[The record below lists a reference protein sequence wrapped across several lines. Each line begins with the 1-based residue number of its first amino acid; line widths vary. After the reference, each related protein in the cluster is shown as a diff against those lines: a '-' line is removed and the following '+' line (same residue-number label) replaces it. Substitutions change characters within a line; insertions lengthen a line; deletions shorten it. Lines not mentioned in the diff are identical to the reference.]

1 MSGVRL
7 ILQAFAALAAAAVVA
22 IGPMVANGS
31 TPFLAVGLS
40 VALAI
45 GRAMLEAREYPR
57 AGHLEAIRAGIQTA
71 LPLLAGLLLAGW
83 VARVDARWVL
93 AAGTGGAVWLAFLVQ
108 GRRHARVTAP
118 GDWMDVLHHASL
130 FVSSF
135 VIFTLV
141 YQTKE
146 RSLYTATTIT
156 VVATL
161 AAFALYRFRHEAR
174 YSAVLYAGITG
185 LAVGELTWAINY
197 WASSGLV
204 GGALLLLLF
213 YVMVGLFQAQ
223 LDRVLDRHVAL
234 EYGVVGL
241 IGLTFI
247 MATAP
252 WRA

>member
-1 MSGVRL
+1 M
-7 ILQAFAALAAAAVVA
+7 
-22 IGPMVANGS
+22 
-31 TPFLAVGLS
+31 PFLAVGLS

-45 GRAMLEAREYPR
+45 GRTVLEVRGRPR
-57 AGHLEAIRAGIQTA
+57 AGHLEAIKAGVQLA
-71 LPLLAGLLLAGW
+71 LPLLAGLLLAGL
-83 VARVDARWVL
+83 VTRTDVRWVL
-93 AAGTGGAVWLAFLVQ
+93 AAGTGGAVWLAAMVQ
-108 GRRHARVTAP
+108 GHRRSRVAVP
-118 GDWMDVLHHASL
+118 GDWMEVLHQASL
-130 FVSSF
+130 FVSAF

-146 RSLYTATTIT
+146 RSVYTATVIT

-161 AAFALYRFRHEAR
+161 AALALYRFRHEAR
-174 YSAVLYAGITG
+174 YSAALYAGVTG

-204 GGALLLLLF
+204 GGAFLLLLF
-213 YVMVGLFQAQ
+213 YVMVGVFQAH
-223 LDRVLDRHVAL
+223 LDRSLDRHVAL

-241 IGLTFI
+241 IGLTLI